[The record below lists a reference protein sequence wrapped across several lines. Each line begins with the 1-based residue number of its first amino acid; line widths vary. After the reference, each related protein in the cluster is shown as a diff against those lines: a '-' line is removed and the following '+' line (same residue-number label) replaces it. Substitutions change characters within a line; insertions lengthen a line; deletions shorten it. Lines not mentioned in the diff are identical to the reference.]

1 MKIAIND
8 VSKSYPTPT
17 GKLQT
22 LDSINLSVA
31 AGEFVSLIGPS
42 GCGKSTLFNIISGLE
57 RPDQGIVKKDGENI
71 TGQTGHVGYMLQ
83 KDCLFPWRT
92 VLDNAVVGVEVQGQL
107 RRVAKE
113 RARELLPVFGL
124 DGFADEYPM
133 RLSGGMRQ
141 RVALLR
147 TVMMNRD
154 VWLLDEPFGA
164 LDSLTRDRMQEW
176 LLEIWSRF
184 HRSILFI
191 THSIDEAVYLSD
203 RVYVLSPR
211 PARIIGEW
219 RIDLPR
225 PRRRDL
231 VTDARF
237 LRYKEQLLEKLHEQ
251 DSYND
256 P

>member
-17 GKLQT
+17 GKLQA
-22 LDSINLSVA
+22 LDAINLSVA

-42 GCGKSTLFNIISGLE
+42 GCGKSTLFNIVSGLE
-57 RPDQGIVKKDGENI
+57 RPDRGFVKKDDKNI

-92 VLDNAVVGVEVQGQL
+92 VLDNAVVGVEVQGQS

-124 DGFADEYPM
+124 DDFADEYPM

-147 TVMMNRD
+147 TVMMDRD

-219 RIDLPR
+219 HIDLPR

-231 VTDARF
+231 VTNTRF
-237 LRYKEQLLEKLHEQ
+237 LRYKKQLLQKLHEK
-251 DSYND
+251 DS
-256 P
+256 